1 MNSSLLDSKI
11 AKIGDKVPKMKP
23 AYVIF
28 ITENDVLGGGC
39 PMYHIEEN
47 LPYIK
52 GDTEL
57 EEVVIDTVEKMK
69 RMPDREFAKLDLEAY
84 KQEPEDE

>member
-1 MNSSLLDSKI
+1 MTRITFEEDELIVI
-11 AKIGDKVPKMKP
+11 AMFTTGDRTGTI
-23 AYVIF
+23 A
-28 ITENDVLGGGC
+28 G
-39 PMYHIEEN
+39 IEEI

-57 EEVVIDTVEKMK
+57 EEIVIGTVEKMK

>member
-1 MNSSLLDSKI
+1 MTRITFEEDELIVI
-11 AKIGDKVPKMKP
+11 AMFEEKTRQETIKG
-23 AYVIF
+23 
-28 ITENDVLGGGC
+28 
-39 PMYHIEEN
+39 IEEI

-57 EEVVIDTVEKMK
+57 EEVVIGTVEKLK
-69 RMPDREFAKLDLEAY
+69 RMPDKEFAKLDLEAY

>member
-1 MNSSLLDSKI
+1 MTRITFEEDELIVI
-11 AKIGDKVPKMKP
+11 AMFEEETRQETIKG
-23 AYVIF
+23 
-28 ITENDVLGGGC
+28 
-39 PMYHIEEN
+39 IEEI

-57 EEVVIDTVEKMK
+57 EEIVIGTVEKMK
-69 RMPDREFAKLDLEAY
+69 RMPDSEFARLDLEAY